1 MKNLYADIPKHLSN
15 ELFETLL
22 KTDAVHIQR
31 IVSRGHTTP
40 GDDWY
45 DQDSNEFVVLL
56 KGAAELE
63 FEDGRVVKLGPGD
76 WLEIPAH
83 QKHRVSWTDEA
94 VESVWLAVHYS

>member
-1 MKNLYADIPKHLSN
+1 MKNLFAEIPKHLSN

-22 KTDAVHIQR
+22 NTDAVHIQR

-63 FEDGRVVKLGPGD
+63 FEDGRVVKLGEGD